1 MTCLDNISKDNMEA
15 LQKLHKSQ
23 FADDRSR
30 LLNKATVFV
39 FFIIISSW
47 ARSQYQQIHV
57 SLWSTSITSN
67 LQEPT
72 NIKSET

>member
-39 FFIIISSW
+39 FFIIISS
-47 ARSQYQQIHV
+47 
-57 SLWSTSITSN
+57 
-67 LQEPT
+67 
-72 NIKSET
+72 